1 MRWLVRPGNV
11 ARNHRAAWPHLPTP
25 EKPSMRICRSV
36 LVLGGTAL
44 GLSSCAGRIAHQQF
58 YAAKYG
64 VSLVDVSRP
73 TATKQR
79 YGATTAI
86 VPGDSSRYAFEDGL
100 IAVQI
105 GVLHNGVRL
114 NVRNKGDHS
123 MKLIWDETSFID
135 LDGTLSRVMHIGVK
149 YADRNMSQP
158 PTVIPAQQRL
168 GDDVFPTNR
177 VWYRPPSPRLPA
189 GYQNGPLLKPAY
201 AGGVVQAGEPMAAP
215 DSFATV
221 VRAQVGRRFA
231 VVIPFEVD
239 GVKNEYTFWF
249 KVDDAAVKPLEQP

>member
-1 MRWLVRPGNV
+1 
-11 ARNHRAAWPHLPTP
+11 
-25 EKPSMRICRSV
+25 MRIRRSV

-44 GLSSCAGRIAHQQF
+44 GLGACAGRVPHQQF
-58 YAAKYG
+58 YAARYAA
-64 VSLVDVSRP
+64 SLVEVARS

-105 GVLHNGVRL
+105 GVIHNAFRL
-114 NVRNKGDHS
+114 NVRNKVDQS
-123 MKLIWDETSFID
+123 IKLIWDETSFID

-149 YADRNMSQP
+149 YAGRNGSQP
-158 PTVIPAQQRL
+158 STVIPAQQRL
-168 GDDVFPTNR
+168 ADDLFPTNR
-177 VWYRPPSPRLPA
+177 VWYRPSSPQLAA

-201 AGGVVQAGEPMAAP
+201 AGGVVQAGEPIPAAP
-215 DSFATV
+215 DSFTTV
-221 VRAQVGRRFA
+221 VRSQVGRRFGI
-231 VVIPFEVD
+231 VVPFEVG

-249 KVDDAAVKPLEQP
+249 RVNDAAVKPLEQP